1 MSRTGMIFDASS
13 IAEQLRQYNVNYE
26 GRRTYDQL
34 HLENQQFA
42 AEAQGAIT
50 QKYSTQLEQA
60 YNTSLQQQAS
70 IAGTRLGQ
78 GQKNLLT
85 DKLQQA
91 TSSAYQA
98 ATSEALQYQQ
108 KLNEQVST
116 QAANIEGALYQ
127 KGKNQADLLNATV
140 DYWSEQVENNPDL
153 MNDPLWSKYFVN
165 LGLDALDETERARY
179 EELERKNLNLIEDAR
194 RNVSTFTDKY
204 TGEKTD
210 PEKLKAEL
218 QDLTPERLAERR
230 AERLAEYEENAYQRL
245 VEENKKHYKGK
256 YTEKELRDLAKNT
269 TKQEGHWA
277 ILDLQDDAYTN
288 VERRQQIQDMLD
300 EHELLTMKSD
310 QDASLLENKELEEYT
325 ALRDKVMGRTEGSR
339 RAMTKDE
346 LMAQMVDVDE
356 EGNFDLNMAG
366 QDFFDMMFGEK
377 VDESSFGRWL
387 NESNPDLYEFFT
399 SSDQFDYRN
408 NQTQIRDMLG
418 IGTEMQDY
426 QYSFLE
432 RMGGMS
438 EGQLRQ
444 TFDVFG
450 ASIENLAFG
459 KDTMQNISKLSGNV
473 TGLMQG
479 LGIDA
484 DFERE
489 TRIKM
494 TELDKGIKTAIENIV
509 SGKDI
514 NAAVAGT
521 VLANLGGGMAGG
533 AATGGFAGPT
543 GALVGT
549 IVGGIFGLIKGI
561 STASKDAKNKKDSNK
576 RIKLMIQRQY
586 SKMMNELTLYMQ
598 ERAQEAE
605 DKFEKSIRRF

>member
-1 MSRTGMIFDASS
+1 MPQTGMIFDAGS
-13 IAEQLRQYNVNYE
+13 IAEQLRQYNLDYDK
-26 GRRTYDQL
+26 RRTWDQL

-42 AEAQGAIT
+42 AAGQSAIT
-50 QKYSTQLEQA
+50 QKYRTQLEQA
-60 YNTSLQQQAS
+60 YAASLQQQAS

-85 DKLQQA
+85 DKLQQS

-108 KLNEQVST
+108 KLNEQVAT

-127 KGKNQADLLNATV
+127 KGKNTADLFNATV
-140 DYWSEQVENNPDL
+140 DYWAEQVENNPDL

-179 EELERKNLNLIEDAR
+179 EELERKNLNLIEEAR
-194 RNVSTFTDKY
+194 RNVSTFIDKY

-218 QDLTPERLAERR
+218 EELSPERLAERR
-230 AERLAEYEENAYQRL
+230 AKKLAEFEENAYQMFAK
-245 VEENKKHYKGK
+245 ENKEKHKGK
-256 YTEKELRDLAKNT
+256 YSEKELRDMAKRKT
-269 TKQEGHWA
+269 DAQGYEVTR
-277 ILDLQDDAYTN
+277 DLQDSAFTN
-288 VERRQQIQDMLD
+288 VKRRQQIQEMLD
-300 EHELLTMKSD
+300 EYELLTMKSD

-346 LMAQMVDVDE
+346 LMAQMVDLDE
-356 EGNFDLNMAG
+356 EGNWQMNIAG

-399 SSDQFDYRN
+399 SSDQFDYRG

-432 RMGGMS
+432 RMGGMN
-438 EGQLRQ
+438 EGQLRK
-444 TFDVFG
+444 TFDTFG
-450 ASIENLAFG
+450 ASVENLAFG
-459 KDTMQNISKLSGNV
+459 KDTVQNISKLSGNV
-473 TGLMQG
+473 TGLVQG

-484 DFERE
+484 DLERE
-489 TRIKM
+489 TGIKM
-494 TELDKGIKTAIENIV
+494 ADLDKGIKTAIDNIV

-521 VLANLGGGMAGG
+521 VLANLVGGVGRG
-533 AATGGFAGPT
+533 AALGGFWGPT
-543 GALVGT
+543 GALVGS
-549 IVGGIFGLIKGI
+549 ILGGILGLVRGI
-561 STASKDAKNKKDSNK
+561 STAAKDAKNKKESNK
-576 RIKLMIQRQY
+576 RIKLMIQQQY
-586 SKMMNELTLYMQ
+586 SKMIDELTSYVQ

>member
-1 MSRTGMIFDASS
+1 MPRTGMIFDASS
-13 IAEQLRQYNVNYE
+13 IAEQLRQYNVTD

-50 QKYSTQLEQA
+50 QRYNAQLEKA
-60 YNTSLQQQAS
+60 YSASLQQQAG

-85 DKLQQA
+85 DKLQQS
-91 TSSAYQA
+91 TSLAYQA

-153 MNDPLWSKYFVN
+153 ANDPLWSKYFVS
-165 LGLDALDETERARY
+165 LGLDALDETEHARY
-179 EELERKNLNLIEDAR
+179 EELERKNLNLIEEAR
-194 RNVSTFTDKY
+194 KSVTNIAKQFTDLTGKDINELSDEAALNKY
-204 TGEKTD
+204 LDEYEQREIDRLRKIGSTRVD
-210 PEKLKAEL
+210 PEELANISRQGREKRIKLMIEQHELAEL
-218 QDLTPERLAERR
+218 QSNE
-230 AERLAEYEENAYQRL
+230 
-245 VEENKKHYKGK
+245 
-256 YTEKELRDLAKNT
+256 
-269 TKQEGHWA
+269 
-277 ILDLQDDAYTN
+277 DA
-288 VERRQQIQDMLD
+288 V
-300 EHELLTMKSD
+300 
-310 QDASLLENKELEEYT
+310 LLENLKKSPELDEFNV
-325 ALRDKVMGRTEGSR
+325 LRDKVMGQAKGSR

-346 LMAQMVDVDE
+346 LMAQIVDLDE
-356 EGNFDLNMAG
+356 EGNWQMNMAG

-399 SSDQFDYRN
+399 SSDQFDYRS
-408 NQTQIRDMLG
+408 NQSQIRDMLG

-438 EGQLRQ
+438 ETQLRQ

-459 KDTMQNISKLSGNV
+459 KDNVENISKLSGNV

-489 TRIKM
+489 TGINM

-514 NAAVAGT
+514 NASIAGT
-521 VLANLGGGMAGG
+521 VLANLVGGMAGG

-543 GALVGT
+543 GAMVGT

-576 RIKLMIQRQY
+576 RIKLMIQQQY